1 MKRLLGESVRIL
13 TLLLITLAGLFYVLI
28 GGNGLLNMLSEGQ
41 SWIQTGWFALLLVL
55 GLLLLAG
62 CWRLWRGNGSGVPV
76 AMRSLFGVL
85 LLALIDWGWGIW
97 QGVSLTGMWPFLLP
111 GLLGLLVL
119 LLIRF
124 TSLNQIIAFDR
135 ISVSTQTL
143 DRLDEIL

>member
-1 MKRLLGESVRIL
+1 MKRFLGESVRIL
-13 TLLLITLAGLFYVLI
+13 TLLLLTLAGLFYTLI
-28 GGNGLLNMLSEGQ
+28 GGNGLLAALSGGQ
-41 SWIQTGWFALLLVL
+41 LWLQTGWFALLLAL

-85 LLALIDWGWGIW
+85 LLAVGDWGWGFW

-119 LLIRF
+119 LLVRF
-124 TSLNQIIAFDR
+124 SSLNQIVAFDR
-135 ISVSTQTL
+135 IAVSTQTL